1 MASKYTAQRVEGT
14 DNGWMLTENETG
26 KKHLVFCNANANTA
40 EDAVALIENQPDGE
54 PE

>member
-1 MASKYTAQRVEGT
+1 MEPKYTAQRIEGT
-14 DNGWMLTENETG
+14 DNGWMLIDNETG

-40 EDAVALIENQPDGE
+40 EDAATLLENKDEGD